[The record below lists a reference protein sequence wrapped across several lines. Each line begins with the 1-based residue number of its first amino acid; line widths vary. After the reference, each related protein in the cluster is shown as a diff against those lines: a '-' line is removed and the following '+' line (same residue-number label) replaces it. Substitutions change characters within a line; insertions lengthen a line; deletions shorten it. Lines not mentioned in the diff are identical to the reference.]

1 MKSNPRK
8 LSSLILSAIVAIS
21 LGNASAE
28 HRDNTMTNTY
38 EIKSWDEEPYLELEN
53 SAKYSN
59 AKLQKNYSGEF
70 EGEGQLQYLMAYNE
84 SGAAYFTGIE
94 HFKGQINGVKGYLS
108 FAHKGSFKNGSVDS
122 SFHIIEGSQSE
133 SFTKLLGEGN
143 FSTGHSMTVE
153 FEFSFT
159 TKD

>member
-28 HRDNTMTNTY
+28 HRENTMTNTY

-59 AKLQKNYSGEF
+59 AKLQKTIQVN
-70 EGEGQLQYLMAYNE
+70 LKAKANCN
-84 SGAAYFTGIE
+84 T
-94 HFKGQINGVKGYLS
+94 
-108 FAHKGSFKNGSVDS
+108 
-122 SFHIIEGSQSE
+122 
-133 SFTKLLGEGN
+133 
-143 FSTGHSMTVE
+143 
-153 FEFSFT
+153 
-159 TKD
+159 